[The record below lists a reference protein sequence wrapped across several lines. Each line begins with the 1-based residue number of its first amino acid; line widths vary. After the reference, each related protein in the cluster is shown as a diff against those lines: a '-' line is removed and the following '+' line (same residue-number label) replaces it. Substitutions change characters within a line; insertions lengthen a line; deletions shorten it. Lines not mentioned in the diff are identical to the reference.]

1 MGLCHASR
9 YILEKLLYVW
19 TPELLSFH
27 VNAIHDQL
35 PSPANLRLWGKTNL
49 GSCHLCHHNNCS
61 LFHIL
66 NRCYYSL
73 QSGRY
78 NLRHDQTLKAVA
90 NGIMPFIE
98 EANQKSYTPP
108 EDTNYMTT
116 IKFRTADGVTY
127 RNPALPLPK
136 RNPTNLL
143 QKANDW
149 EFLMDEEHKQAEFP
163 PIITETAKRPD
174 ITIYSERTKTG
185 IIIELTDPME
195 ENLSNANARKKSK
208 YQDLVADCENKG
220 WCTHYFPIK
229 IGSRGIYNTS
239 LTKCIAAL
247 DGH

>member
-1 MGLCHASR
+1 MLVYLYGCTKQGQWLRLDSAMQVDTSCK
-9 YILEKLLYVW
+9 KLLYVW

-35 PSPANLRLWGKTNL
+35 PSPSKTNL
-49 GSCHLCHHNNCS
+49 GSCHLCHHNNCT

-66 NRCYYSL
+66 NGCNFSL

-78 NLRHDQTLKAVA
+78 NWRHDQTLKAVA

-116 IKFRTADGVTY
+116 VKFRNADGVTY

-136 RNPTNLL
+136 RDPTNLL

-149 EFLMDEEHKQAEFP
+149 EFLMDEEHKQVVFP

-174 ITIYSERTKTG
+174 ITIYSERTKTV
-185 IIIELTDPME
+185 LLSSLSLQSQWKKTCHMPMQE
-195 ENLSNANARKKSK
+195 RKAN
-208 YQDLVADCENKG
+208 
-220 WCTHYFPIK
+220 TK
-229 IGSRGIYNTS
+229 I
-239 LTKCIAAL
+239 L
-247 DGH
+247 